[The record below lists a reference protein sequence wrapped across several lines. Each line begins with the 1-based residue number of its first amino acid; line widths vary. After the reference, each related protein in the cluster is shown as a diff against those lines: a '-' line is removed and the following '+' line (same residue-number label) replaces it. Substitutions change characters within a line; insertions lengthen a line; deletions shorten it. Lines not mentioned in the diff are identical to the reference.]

1 MPDRWRWRGNQ
12 SIERDPTIPLLVDVD
27 FFVVV
32 MPYTLLDTD
41 DLDREFSLARNA
53 GLVIG
58 DLFVSGILATGTMP
72 DTRAMTM
79 RHGRPRCSGSRRC
92 AAAAALQLSLGHP
105 SVASVIPA
113 PRCRSKS
120 IAMWLRSTTRARR
133 TSGPN

>member
-1 MPDRWRWRGNQ
+1 M
-12 SIERDPTIPLLVDVD
+12 DVD

-53 GLVIG
+53 GVVIG

-79 RHGRPRCSGSRRC
+79 RHGRPADRGAVPLPLRCNSR
-92 AAAAALQLSLGHP
+92 
-105 SVASVIPA
+105 SVT
-113 PRCRSKS
+113 
-120 IAMWLRSTTRARR
+120 LRW
-133 TSGPN
+133 PL